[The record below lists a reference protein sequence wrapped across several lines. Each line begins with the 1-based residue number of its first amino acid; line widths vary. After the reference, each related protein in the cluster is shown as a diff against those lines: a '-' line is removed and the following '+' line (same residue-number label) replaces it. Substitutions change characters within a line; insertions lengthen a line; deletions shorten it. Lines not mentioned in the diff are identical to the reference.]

1 MPTDDDAKRRFRE
14 ALEHKNKQ
22 NQPGEKHLSG
32 RSKARGA
39 HGSASHQQQFRRKSG

>member
-1 MPTDDDAKRRFRE
+1 MSNDDDAKRKFRE
-14 ALEHKNKQ
+14 ALDRKNKQ

-32 RSKARGA
+32 QSKARGP